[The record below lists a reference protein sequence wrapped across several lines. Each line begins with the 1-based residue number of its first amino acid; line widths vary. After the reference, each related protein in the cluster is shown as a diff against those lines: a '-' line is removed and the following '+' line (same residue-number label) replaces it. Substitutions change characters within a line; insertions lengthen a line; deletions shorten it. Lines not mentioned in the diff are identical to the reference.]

1 MNMNQDTG
9 FSSRQEDIRSKYL
22 KDGVVFP
29 LKVFDDNEFDK
40 LECVKK
46 YQEFRKKCEVHR
58 TPPVIDDNQ
67 CKL

>member
-1 MNMNQDTG
+1 MNQDTV
-9 FSSRQEDIRSKYL
+9 FSSGKEDIRSKYL
-22 KDGVVFP
+22 EDGVVLP
-29 LKVFDDNEFDK
+29 LRVFDDNEFDK